1 MISNKLKCDNFQTI
15 KKTKEFNCGKFY
27 NQISKA
33 TFKPKTSRQIL
44 RQKPTK

>member
-1 MISNKLKCDNFQTI
+1 MIFNKLK
-15 KKTKEFNCGKFY
+15 CGKFY

-33 TFKPKTSRQIL
+33 TFKPKTFRQIL